1 MTRKAQQGIWNT
13 NIKTNLVD
21 DRFLEDAMR
30 TLSETILKNQKKLLN
45 LYYMS
50 EDDLSYE
57 KGIFLIVIMG

>member
-30 TLSETILKNQKKLLN
+30 TLSETILKN
-45 LYYMS
+45 
-50 EDDLSYE
+50 
-57 KGIFLIVIMG
+57 